1 MAGDDDFELWLGG
14 RRSAGSGDRSFLQQV
29 HKAAN
34 LAGRAQ
40 RSSARAVRFDGSR
53 IGRGASHGR
62 ILSSSHRTQGARAR
76 RVIVKARFVR
86 LAGKGAA
93 AATAHLRYL
102 QRDGTMRSGERG
114 ALYGPDTDR
123 ADGKAFLEV
132 GRQDRHQFRFIVAPE
147 DGAEYE
153 DLKPLTRRLMA
164 QVEIDLGT
172 KLDWVAVDHFNT
184 GHPHSHI
191 LVRGRDDRGKDLI
204 IAREYMTHGFRER
217 AAELVN
223 LDLGP
228 RSDLEI
234 ERAQRRE
241 MTQERFTGIDRRL
254 MNAIDSDGLVV
265 PVHRDSIEQ
274 ALRTGRL
281 QALGRMGLATEE
293 RRGQWRLDAA
303 METTLRDMGQRGDI
317 IATLH
322 REMCEVRPGAL
333 PQDYAIYDP
342 AEGKA
347 APVIGRVV
355 AHGLTD
361 DYADSHYLIV
371 DGIDGR
377 SHYVGIG
384 DGVADE
390 SAPRQGIVRV
400 APRPVAVRQVDRTI
414 VEVAA
419 RNGGVYSIDHH
430 LKADPV
436 ATETYAQ
443 THVRR
448 LEAMRRISNN
458 VERRPSGEWIIAPD
472 HLARVE
478 AHERTLSQRT
488 PVVIETLSHSP
499 LDTLPR
505 HDGAT
510 WLDRELV
517 SAEPARLEG
526 GFGAEIRNAIV
537 RRQQWLI
544 EQGFAEADA
553 NGVTFRAN
561 MLTALRQRELNR
573 VAGQLS
579 EELGL
584 AFRPARRGET
594 VEGILRSHVRVGD
607 TKFAVVEKSR
617 EFTLVPWRPVLERE
631 VGKQVAGIMREG
643 GVSWTIGRSRGL
655 GIG

>member
-14 RRSAGSGDRSFLQQV
+14 RRSARNSDRSFLQQV
-29 HKAAN
+29 QKAAN
-34 LAGRAQ
+34 LAGRTH
-40 RSSARAVRFDGSR
+40 RSTARTRRFDGSR

-62 ILSSSHRTQGARAR
+62 ILSDRIHGARAR

-102 QRDGTMRSGERG
+102 QRDGTTRSGERG
-114 ALYGPDTDR
+114 ALYGPETDH
-123 ADGKAFLEV
+123 ADGKAFIEA

-164 QVEIDLGT
+164 QVELDLGT

-184 GHPHSHI
+184 GHPHTHI
-191 LVRGRDDRGKDLI
+191 LVRGVDDRRKDLI

-228 RSDLEI
+228 RSELEI
-234 ERAQRRE
+234 EGAQRRE
-241 MTQERFTGIDRRL
+241 VTQERFTGIDRRL
-254 MNAIDSDGLVV
+254 INAIDADGLVA
-265 PVHRDSIEQ
+265 PAHRDSVEQ
-274 ALRTGRL
+274 SLRAGRL
-281 QALGRMGLATEE
+281 QTLGRMGLAAEE
-293 RRGQWRLDAA
+293 RRGQWRLDNDL
-303 METTLRDMGQRGDI
+303 EKTLREMGQRGDI

-322 REMCEVRPGAL
+322 REMRAVRRDVS
-333 PQDYAIYDP
+333 PQDYAIFDP

-347 APVIGRVV
+347 APLIGRVV
-355 AHGLTD
+355 AHGLAD
-361 DYADSHYLIV
+361 DYTDSHYLVV
-371 DGIDGR
+371 DGVDGR

-384 DGVADE
+384 DAVTDE
-390 SAPRQGIVRV
+390 GPPLQAIVRIT
-400 APRPVAVRQVDRTI
+400 AHPVAVRQADRTI
-414 VEVAA
+414 TEVAA
-419 RNGGVYSIDHH
+419 RNGGIYSIDHH
-430 LKADPV
+430 LKTDPA
-436 ATETYAQ
+436 ATEDYAE

-478 AHERTLSQRT
+478 AYERKLSERM
-488 PVVIETLSHSP
+488 PVVIETLSHYP
-499 LDTLPR
+499 LETLPG
-505 HDGAT
+505 HDGVT
-510 WLDRELV
+510 WLDRELA
-517 SAEPARLEG
+517 SSEPVRLAG
-526 GFGAEIRNAIV
+526 GFGAEV
-537 RRQQWLI
+537 RSAGIQRQQWLV
-544 EQGFAEADA
+544 EQDLAEADA
-553 NGVTFRAN
+553 NGVRLRAN
-561 MLTALRQRELNR
+561 MLATLRQRELNQ

-584 AFRPARRGET
+584 AYRPAQRGVS
-594 VEGILRSHVRVGD
+594 VEGTLRSQVRVGD
-607 TKFAVVEKSR
+607 SKFAVIEKSR
-617 EFTLVPWRPVLERE
+617 EFTLVPWRPVLERQL
-631 VGKQVAGIMREG
+631 GKQVSGIIRES

-655 GIG
+655 GIS